1 MRLMITCTP
10 VVNTL
15 EINMRHLIL
24 LAIAVIAVSCQE
36 KAAVPMEW
44 QFEKSIQL
52 DGINPIGIAVDGND
66 IFLSD
71 GDHNRIIKLSDS
83 GEVLQTLEG
92 YTRPMHIDFG
102 EASYEI
108 TDGVT
113 TDLLKERAL
122 FIPEY
127 GTDSIAVM
135 RDNKVSYLVL
145 QDSLD
150 APAGVSVYENE
161 IAIAD
166 FYNNRILYYN
176 GEQWKSIG
184 KEGKAL
190 GEFSYPTDVQ
200 ITSDYIYVADAY
212 NHRAQVFDKTGK
224 AISFIGENQKMNA
237 ATGIYITDEEIL
249 ITDFENGRVLIF
261 DLNYQLKQ
269 TLETGIDKPTDVLV
283 NGDLLYVTNYRNGEL
298 VVYNLKEKVATNE

>member
-1 MRLMITCTP
+1 M
-10 VVNTL
+10 L

-36 KAAVPMEW
+36 KTAVPMEW
-44 QFEKSIQL
+44 QFEKTITL

-71 GDHNRIIKLSDS
+71 GDHNRIVKLSDS

-108 TDGVT
+108 TDGLT

-166 FYNNRILYYN
+166 FYNNRVLYYN
-176 GEQWKSIG
+176 GKQWNSIG

-224 AISFIGENQKMNA
+224 AISFIGENQNMNA
-237 ATGIYITDEEIL
+237 ATGIYVSNEEIL

-261 DLNYQLKQ
+261 DMNYQLKQ
-269 TLETGIDKPTDVLV
+269 TLETGIDKPTDILV
-283 NGDLLYVTNYRNGEL
+283 NGNLLYVTNYRKGEL
-298 VVYNLKEKVATNE
+298 VVYQLEPIKNEE